1 MNIREFYLE
10 SYPTDEL
17 GVEINETAT
26 FAGLVTELFGG
37 HDVYNYIGVGD
48 SIIRERCFEE
58 LAKQLGKPYDFV
70 YNMWINS

>member
-1 MNIREFYLE
+1 MTIKEFYLNTY
-10 SYPTDEL
+10 STDEL
-17 GVEINETAT
+17 GIELDEKAT

-58 LAKQLGKPYDFV
+58 LAKQLNKPYDYV
-70 YNMWINS
+70 YNLWLN